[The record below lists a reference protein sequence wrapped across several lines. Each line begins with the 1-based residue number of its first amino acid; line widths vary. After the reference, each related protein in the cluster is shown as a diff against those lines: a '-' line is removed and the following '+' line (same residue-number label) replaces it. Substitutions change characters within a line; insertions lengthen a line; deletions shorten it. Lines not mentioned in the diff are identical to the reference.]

1 MTNKV
6 LPGVLDSISRGYT
19 IASSALFDRW
29 TDAPNPGRLTKTFGT
44 PTAQHTWTF
53 STWFK
58 RGTQSTS
65 NGAVGAA
72 GAGQAFDIFE
82 GGGSNNQFWLY
93 DDLNFYG
100 EGYFLSTNQ
109 SLFRDPS
116 AWYHVVLAVSTA
128 ATGTNK
134 VRIYVNGVEITTF
147 ANDNRSTW
155 PGSSGFNSAG
165 LHSIGGGAAVPN
177 YYDGYLAETYF
188 VDGQQLTPSSFGER
202 SNITGTWVPKKYAGT
217 YGNNGF
223 YLNYSNGSNLGIDSS
238 GRSNSF
244 TKAGT
249 VYASTDVPYPSPIN
263 PLVGNYAVWDTSN
276 RFYDTVTKGT
286 TRVSCTSGSAL
297 PATFFVNSGKWYW
310 EVKWVSGSNPRIGIV
325 NLTGVGQDLGSTA
338 NGWCRLNSPSRVYHN
353 GSAPNYGTDIS
364 VGDTIMCA
372 LDIDAGRLWYGKNGT
387 WESSGNPVTGAN
399 PSQTFTAGQTMSPA
413 VSSGGGTP
421 LFEANFGSL
430 GFTHTVPT
438 GFKALNT
445 SNLPEPSI
453 KKSPAY
459 FKATAYVGN
468 GTSKVISGLDFS
480 PNLVML
486 RSRAGGST
494 GVHDTVRSSG
504 GSIPVLYTN
513 QDAVESA
520 GGSYLTS
527 FNSDGYTINNNTSGN
542 ANATNFMGWAW
553 KEDAIAGMD
562 IVTYTGNGASTQTV
576 AHNLS
581 AVPRFILVKPR
592 SFIDSWFIWHTGM
605 SAGTSA
611 RFTTSTPG
619 AEFSNAFG
627 NTLPTSSNFFVGGS
641 GTNFTSASGQ
651 TYVSYLWTDIP
662 GYSRFGTYTGNG
674 NANGPFVHLGFKP
687 AWLLIKN
694 ITSNEQWAV
703 MDSERPTPGN
713 NNTGNF
719 IPLQST
725 GSEDTNAS
733 FHQIDKLGNG
743 FKIRGAAQELINS
756 NGHTYIYAAFA
767 ESPFKYSLGK

>member
-1 MTNKV
+1 
-6 LPGVLDSISRGYT
+6 
-19 IASSALFDRW
+19 
-29 TDAPNPGRLTKTFGT
+29 
-44 PTAQHTWTF
+44 
-53 STWFK
+53 
-58 RGTQSTS
+58 
-65 NGAVGAA
+65 
-72 GAGQAFDIFE
+72 
-82 GGGSNNQFWLY
+82 
-93 DDLNFYG
+93 
-100 EGYFLSTNQ
+100 
-109 SLFRDPS
+109 
-116 AWYHVVLAVSTA
+116 
-128 ATGTNK
+128 
-134 VRIYVNGVEITTF
+134 
-147 ANDNRSTW
+147 
-155 PGSSGFNSAG
+155 
-165 LHSIGGGAAVPN
+165 
-177 YYDGYLAETYF
+177 
-188 VDGQQLTPSSFGER
+188 
-202 SNITGTWVPKKYAGT
+202 
-217 YGNNGF
+217 
-223 YLNYSNGSNLGIDSS
+223 
-238 GRSNSF
+238 
-244 TKAGT
+244 
-249 VYASTDVPYPSPIN
+249 
-263 PLVGNYAVWDTSN
+263 
-276 RFYDTVTKGT
+276 
-286 TRVSCTSGSAL
+286 
-297 PATFFVNSGKWYW
+297 
-310 EVKWVSGSNPRIGIV
+310 
-325 NLTGVGQDLGSTA
+325 
-338 NGWCRLNSPSRVYHN
+338 
-353 GSAPNYGTDIS
+353 
-364 VGDTIMCA
+364 MCA
-372 LDIDAGRLWYGKNGT
+372 LDIDAGKLWYGKNGT
-387 WESSGNPVTGAN
+387 WEASGSPTTGAN

-438 GFKALNT
+438 GFRALNT

-459 FKATAYVGN
+459 FKATTYVGN
-468 GTSKVISGLDFS
+468 GTSRVISGLDFS

-581 AVPRFILVKPR
+581 AVPKFVLVKPR

-619 AEFSNAFG
+619 AEFGSAFG
-627 NTLPTSSNFFVGGS
+627 NTLPTSSNFFVGGGGS
-641 GTNFTSASGQ
+641 NFTSASGQ

-694 ITSNEQWAV
+694 ITSSEQWAV

-713 NNTGNF
+713 NLTGNF

-743 FKIRGAAQELINS
+743 FKIRGSAQELINL